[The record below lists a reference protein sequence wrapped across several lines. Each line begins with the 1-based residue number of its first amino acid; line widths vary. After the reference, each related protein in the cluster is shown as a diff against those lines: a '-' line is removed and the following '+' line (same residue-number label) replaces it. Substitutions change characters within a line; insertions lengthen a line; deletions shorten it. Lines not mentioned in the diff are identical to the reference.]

1 MIDHEKIHRY
11 LIWLANQVTLDEDV
25 DYLLKEKLKRFHM
38 SLASQISWDNLTV
51 EDVKTLGFLYYD
63 DESAEDYDLY
73 LIPAYLHA
81 VIPEGVTLQTIHGES
96 FQYDPLHTPYS
107 TFYGFMAYG
116 VLIKST
122 NKEISKECL
131 KT

>member
-11 LIWLANQVTLDEDV
+11 LIWLANQVTLDEDI
-25 DYLLKEKLKRFHM
+25 DYLLKEKLKRFHK
-38 SLASQISWDNLTV
+38 SVASQISWDELTV
-51 EDVKTLGFLYYD
+51 EDVRNLGFLYYD
-63 DESAEDYDLY
+63 SESVGDYELY

-81 VIPEGVTLQTIHGES
+81 VIPEGITLHTIYGES
-96 FQYDPLHTPYS
+96 FQYDPVHTPYT

-122 NKEISKECL
+122 NEETTKE
-131 KT
+131 

>member
-11 LIWLANQVTLDEDV
+11 LIWLANQVTLDEDI
-25 DYLLKEKLKRFHM
+25 DYLLKEKLKRFHK
-38 SLASQISWDNLTV
+38 SVSSQIFWEDLTV
-51 EDVKTLGFLYYD
+51 DDVRTLGFLYYD
-63 DESAEDYDLY
+63 SESTADYDLY

-81 VIPEGVTLQTIHGES
+81 IIPEGITLQTIYGES
-96 FQYDPLHTPYS
+96 FQYDPVNTPYT

-122 NKEISKECL
+122 NEETNKE
-131 KT
+131 